1 MKKSRIIEF
10 LGGGC
15 VLEQIN
21 ETFTKRVDLGDTILR
36 GDDKF
41 HWGRFSKDGTWST
54 WFGVAPHGWDDSK
67 AVEDVWSRVYEMEA
81 DYS

>member
-1 MKKSRIIEF
+1 MKKASIIEF
-10 LGGGC
+10 LGDGC
-15 VLEQIN
+15 VLEQVS

-36 GDDKF
+36 GDGKF
-41 HWGRFSKDGTWST
+41 HWGRFHKDGTWST